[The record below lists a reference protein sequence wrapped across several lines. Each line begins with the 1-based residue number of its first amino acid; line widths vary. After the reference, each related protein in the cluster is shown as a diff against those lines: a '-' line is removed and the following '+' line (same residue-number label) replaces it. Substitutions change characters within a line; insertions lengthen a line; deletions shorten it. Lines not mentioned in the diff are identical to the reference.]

1 LAGIVSLSDV
11 RRTPRDNWE
20 AARVT
25 DIMTRYADLAT
36 VGPEDDVEDAMQ
48 LLQTREVNQLPVVLE
63 GRSVVGMLTRAGVL
77 RLIDTRL
84 KLGV

>member
-1 LAGIVSLSDV
+1 
-11 RRTPRDNWE
+11 
-20 AARVT
+20 
-25 DIMTRYADLAT
+25 
-36 VGPEDDVEDAMQ
+36 MQ